1 MDYLFWSDQIAATFF
16 NAERAG
22 CQVKLHVTEALI
34 REIGAPY
41 SASLADFIAAV
52 QKGPAWVTESR
63 LCLKARQCWQGWRTR
78 ALPYPPYL
86 GYLALFA
93 LAAGREGDF
102 SPSAYYPRLRAL
114 LGESPVSGTYPHFD
128 LMLDLWDDLER
139 WANLDQQGQLGLF
152 TADIAGNRIHVGL
165 PIAQTILTEEERHAL
180 PLIFSE
186 AGFDPLALPNSQT
199 LAARLLFFG
208 RSRLKPRTLNTL
220 KISQH
225 KFSEECAW
233 LLNVITEELR
243 DWDGQVGDS
252 TNVDGRAARFVGAL
266 CLCLE
271 LDRTA
276 SRVAVT
282 LRCRSSRDFPAE
294 GFVLQSKASEFT
306 CEESALGWST
316 TLFSSTEG
324 TEFDAS
330 RCNWAEGWRLL
341 DAEQQWSFNLPASP
355 VRIFVSGSRAGLPGL
370 VECQQLPLGTA
381 FYLAAR
387 QEYCELLAS
396 WGSAGCRGFKEINIR
411 HGLPTGWRFFEVES
425 VQNDELVLEQL
436 PLLALPRTLRLE
448 LEGGLRISQ
457 GNRFFRFAPP
467 AVRVIGGPLADPP
480 TCNGIRLLGTA
491 TPGLYTLPPE
501 ALAQSDLLI
510 AAPGNEAT
518 RRLFLADDE
527 FQTALLPRASFGR
540 FGELLADLADGSP
553 YLSGAA
559 LSSFAAPAFAFHTLA
574 EVQGERRVFFI
585 GRQPGQIVTCPAEPL
600 PEDWQPVWA
609 VPLRQQGKAIFCGTN
624 LTTAAPLPV
633 AGGDRKKL
641 RLWKE
646 VLWHCRKRIT
656 PPAHKDLSG
665 LWRKF
670 QQEAQR
676 VER

>member
-1 MDYLFWSDQIAATFF
+1 MDYLTWNNRIAAHFF
-16 NAERAG
+16 NTDRAG
-22 CQVKLHVTEALI
+22 CRVRLYVTEALI
-34 REIGAPY
+34 NEIGVSDNAG
-41 SASLADFIAAV
+41 LAGFIAAV
-52 QKGPAWVTESR
+52 QAGPPWVKESQ
-63 LCLKARQCWQGWRTR
+63 LCLKAKRSWQEWRAR
-78 ALPYPPYL
+78 SLPYPPYL
-86 GYLALFA
+86 VYLSLFV
-93 LAAGREGDF
+93 LAAGREGDYN
-102 SPSAYYPRLRAL
+102 PNAYYPRLRSL
-114 LGESPVSGTYPHFD
+114 LGEAPVSGTYPRFD
-128 LMLDLWDDLER
+128 LMLELWDDLER
-139 WANLDQQGQLGLF
+139 WANLDQQGRLGLF

-199 LAARLLFFG
+199 LAARLLLLG
-208 RSRLKPRTLNTL
+208 RSLLKPRTLSTL
-220 KISQH
+220 KTSQH
-225 KFSEECAW
+225 KFSAESEW
-233 LLNVITEELR
+233 LLNVIAEELR
-243 DWDGQVGDS
+243 DWDGQVGNS
-252 TNVDGRAARFVGAL
+252 NNVNERSWRFAGAL

-276 SRVAVT
+276 SRVAAT

-294 GFVLQSKASEFT
+294 GFVLQSEAGEFT

-316 TLFSSTEG
+316 TLISSTDG
-324 TEFDAS
+324 TEFDAF

-355 VRIFVSGSRAGLPGL
+355 VRIFVNGSHAGLPGL
-370 VECQQLPLGTA
+370 VECQQLPLRTT

-387 QEYCELLAS
+387 QEHCELLAN
-396 WGSAGCRGFKEINIR
+396 WGAAGCCGFREINIL
-411 HGLPTGWRFFEVES
+411 HGLPTGWRFFELES
-425 VQNDELVLEQL
+425 VQSDELVREQL

-467 AVRVIGGPLADPP
+467 VVRVIGGTLADTP
-480 TCNGIRLLGTA
+480 TCNGIRLLDTT
-491 TPGLYTLPPE
+491 TPDLYTLPPE

-527 FQTALLPRASFGR
+527 FQLAPLPRAGFGR
-540 FGELLADLADGSP
+540 FGERLTNFATESP
-553 YLSGAA
+553 SLSGAA
-559 LSSFAAPAFAFHTLA
+559 LSNFATPAFAFHTLA
-574 EVQGERRVFFI
+574 EVQGERRVYFI
-585 GRQPGQIVTCPAEPL
+585 GRQPGQIVACPYEPL

-609 VPLRQQGKAIFCGTN
+609 VPLRQQGKAIFCGAS
-624 LTTAAPLPV
+624 LATAGPLPL

-646 VLWHCRKRIT
+646 VLWHSRKRIT
-656 PPAHKDLSG
+656 PPAHKGLSE

-670 QQEAQR
+670 QQEAQL
-676 VER
+676 V